1 VVYPAKQDWWVAC
14 LVVPSGVGLVGL
26 GAFAAYQTAMQGIPP
41 SPGLILAAVMPVVGG
56 LMLWMFCATSYEIA
70 ESDLITR
77 LGPFRWRAPL
87 DAIEK
92 VVSTKGFRLIVGLG
106 LAWSLDMLHVKYR
119 KRNGRMAFPVS
130 ISPRD
135 KAGFLR
141 ELAAAAPGLKVAGD
155 GPDQVPP
162 G

>member
-1 VVYPAKQDWWVAC
+1 VLYPAKKDWYVVC
-14 LVVPSGVGLVGL
+14 LVVPSGLGLVGM
-26 GAFAAYQTAMQGIPP
+26 GAFAAYQAATQGMPAA
-41 SPGLILAAVMPVVGG
+41 PGLILPAVTSGIGG
-56 LMLWMFCATSYEIA
+56 LWLWMFSATSYEIA
-70 ESDLITR
+70 ESDLISR

-87 DAIEK
+87 DAIEE
-92 VVSTKGFRLIVGLG
+92 VTSTTGFRRRVGLG
-106 LAWSLDMLHVKYR
+106 LAWSQDMLHVMYR

-155 GPDQVPP
+155 GPAQVPP